1 MARHNHA
8 QMPLKFRLFRCC
20 RVNSTP
26 ALAAFWQILM
36 TDRHES
42 AALFQGYVQNRVWQA
57 VCHPD
62 QKQAHDD
69 NNREPKA
76 QKAPVKAGE
85 DGLMRQGHRRG

>member
-1 MARHNHA
+1 
-8 QMPLKFRLFRCC
+8 MPLKFRLIRFC

-36 TDRHES
+36 MDRHES
-42 AALFQGYVQNRVWQA
+42 AALIQDYVQNRVWQA

-62 QKQAHDD
+62 QKQAYDD

-76 QKAPVKAGE
+76 KKAPVKAGE
-85 DGLMRQGHRRG
+85 DGFMRQDRRRG

>member
-1 MARHNHA
+1 ML
-8 QMPLKFRLFRCC
+8 LKFRLFRCC
-20 RVNSTP
+20 RINSTP
-26 ALAAFWQILM
+26 ALAAFWQILR

-62 QKQAHDD
+62 QKQVYDD
-69 NNREPKA
+69 NNLEPKA

-85 DGLMRQGHRRG
+85 DGLMRQDHCRG